1 MSSQITTRISS
12 VTSLI
17 LLQISSTVYEQ
28 TVLKMILKNG
38 IDKHQRRNYFVQKK
52 IVNCKQF
59 TTVTYNVKY
68 IICSMLSIK
77 FSLKKTLIY
86 SFSTKYLKTCL
97 ISHCF
102 DILCYNYMRMFYL
115 LFTSFSRLL
124 FLIVKV

>member
-1 MSSQITTRISS
+1 MYFFLFQLLFLVIKKSIQFRIFPC
-12 VTSLI
+12 L
-17 LLQISSTVYEQ
+17 
-28 TVLKMILKNG
+28 VLKMILKNG